1 MMSKINQTDIDRLIE
16 LVGGRGNIATV
27 SHCIT
32 RLRFVLNQPANAR
45 PKEIEKLPMVKG
57 CFTNAGQFQV
67 VIGTNVGDYY
77 QALIASTGQAQVDKE
92 QVKKAARQNMKWHEQ
107 LISHFAEIFFPL
119 LPALISGGLILGFR
133 NVIGDL
139 PMSNGQTLA
148 QMYPSLQTIYD
159 FLWLIGE
166 AIFFY
171 LPVGICWSAV
181 KKMGGTPILGIVL
194 GVTLVSPQLMNA
206 YLLGQQLPEVWDFG
220 MFSIAKVGYQAQV
233 IPALLAGLAL
243 GVIETRLKRI
253 VPDYLYLVVVPVC
266 SLILAVFLAH
276 ALIGPFGRMI
286 GDGVAFAVRHLM
298 TGSFAPIGAALFGF
312 LYAPLVIT
320 GVHQTTL
327 AIDLQMIQSMGGT
340 PVWPLIAL
348 SNIAQGSA
356 VIGIIIS
363 SRKHNEREISVPAA
377 ISAWLGVTEPAM
389 YGINLKYRF
398 PMLCAMI
405 GSGLAGLLCGLN
417 GVMANGIGV
426 GGLPGILSI
435 QPSYWQVFALAM
447 AIAIIIPIV
456 LTSFIYQRKYRL
468 GTLDDFDE
476 LVTQAKSRGIRIILD
491 MVFNH
496 TSTQHAWFRE
506 ALNKES
512 PYRQFYIWRDG
523 EPETPPNNWRSKFGG
538 SAWRWHAES
547 EQYYL
552 HLFAPEQADLNWE
565 NPAVRAELKKACEFW
580 ADRGV
585 DGLRLDV
592 VNLISKDPRYPE
604 DLDGDGRRFY
614 TDGPRAHEFLH
625 EMNRDVF
632 TPRGLMTVGEMSSTS
647 LEHCQRY
654 AALTGSELSM
664 TFNFHHLKVDYP
676 GGEKWT
682 LAKPDFVALKT
693 LFRHWQ
699 QGMHNVAWN
708 ALFWCNHDQ
717 PRIVSRFGDEGEYR
731 VPAAKM
737 LAMVLHGMQGTPYI
751 YQGEEIGMTN
761 PHFTRITDYRD
772 VESLNMFAELRND
785 GRDADELLTILA
797 SKSRDNSRT
806 PMQWTNGDN
815 AGFTAGEPWIGLG
828 DNYQEINV
836 EAALA
841 DESSVFY
848 TYQKLI
854 ALRKQEAVLTW
865 GDYQDLLPNSPV
877 LWCYRRE
884 WKGQTLLVIANLS
897 RETQPWQPGKMLGN
911 WQLVMHNYEE
921 ASPQPC
927 AMTLRP
933 FEAVWWLQK

>member
-45 PKEIEKLPMVKG
+45 PKEIEQLPMVKG

-276 ALIGPFGRMI
+276 ALIG
-286 GDGVAFAVRHLM
+286 
-298 TGSFAPIGAALFGF
+298 AALFGF

-447 AIAIIIPIV
+447 VIAIIIPIV

-468 GTLDDFDE
+468 GTLD
-476 LVTQAKSRGIRIILD
+476 
-491 MVFNH
+491 
-496 TSTQHAWFRE
+496 
-506 ALNKES
+506 
-512 PYRQFYIWRDG
+512 
-523 EPETPPNNWRSKFGG
+523 
-538 SAWRWHAES
+538 
-547 EQYYL
+547 
-552 HLFAPEQADLNWE
+552 
-565 NPAVRAELKKACEFW
+565 
-580 ADRGV
+580 
-585 DGLRLDV
+585 
-592 VNLISKDPRYPE
+592 
-604 DLDGDGRRFY
+604 
-614 TDGPRAHEFLH
+614 
-625 EMNRDVF
+625 
-632 TPRGLMTVGEMSSTS
+632 
-647 LEHCQRY
+647 
-654 AALTGSELSM
+654 
-664 TFNFHHLKVDYP
+664 
-676 GGEKWT
+676 
-682 LAKPDFVALKT
+682 
-693 LFRHWQ
+693 
-699 QGMHNVAWN
+699 
-708 ALFWCNHDQ
+708 
-717 PRIVSRFGDEGEYR
+717 IV
-731 VPAAKM
+731 
-737 LAMVLHGMQGTPYI
+737 
-751 YQGEEIGMTN
+751 
-761 PHFTRITDYRD
+761 
-772 VESLNMFAELRND
+772 
-785 GRDADELLTILA
+785 
-797 SKSRDNSRT
+797 
-806 PMQWTNGDN
+806 
-815 AGFTAGEPWIGLG
+815 
-828 DNYQEINV
+828 
-836 EAALA
+836 
-841 DESSVFY
+841 
-848 TYQKLI
+848 
-854 ALRKQEAVLTW
+854 
-865 GDYQDLLPNSPV
+865 
-877 LWCYRRE
+877 
-884 WKGQTLLVIANLS
+884 
-897 RETQPWQPGKMLGN
+897 
-911 WQLVMHNYEE
+911 
-921 ASPQPC
+921 
-927 AMTLRP
+927 
-933 FEAVWWLQK
+933 